1 MQTSQDVKSQI
12 LDFLRFNG
20 YAKTAEKF
28 ESEVAQPPMKPLAHQ
43 PQPKIISFFD
53 QSSVREGRQKRLNR
67 EYSQLKQ
74 VQSATLEQAKAI
86 FTIAI
91 NCLQHLHS
99 LKEGSVSPEGLGEAI
114 ENYKVELGRY
124 HKILLTEMNSDSN
137 SHLFSEQV
145 L

>member
-1 MQTSQDVKSQI
+1 M
-12 LDFLRFNG
+12 
-20 YAKTAEKF
+20 
-28 ESEVAQPPMKPLAHQ
+28 
-43 PQPKIISFFD
+43 
-53 QSSVREGRQKRLNR
+53 
-67 EYSQLKQ
+67 
-74 VQSATLEQAKAI
+74 TLEQAKAI

-137 SHLFSEQV
+137 SQLFSEQV